1 MEENYDMRDVL
12 LSDQASKEQKNA
24 NLKRILTAIAIL
36 FVLLLI
42 ILIIMKSIS
51 SGNIND

>member
-1 MEENYDMRDVL
+1 M
-12 LSDQASKEQKNA
+12 AISKEQKNA

-42 ILIIMKSIS
+42 ILIR
-51 SGNIND
+51 D